1 MHPNFATDILIAY
14 FMCAG
19 CVTVQVVAQHHK
31 RWRLVLPVAGPT
43 IFFFFGREM
52 HAGLPWQTLLG
63 PVCASIGIA
72 SICSVLAN
80 ITRQEQV
87 VPTATTAS
95 LSADMVQ
102 MIPVQVYPVQAY
114 SMQQYSAPAAD
125 EAASAESSAAEN
137 RPRRRCMCK
146 YDLKKWEHFLFAKA
160 ARRDA
165 ANAR

>member
-1 MHPNFATDILIAY
+1 MQPDFATDILIAY

-19 CVTVQVVAQHHK
+19 CVIVQVIAQHHK

-52 HAGLPWQTLLG
+52 HAGLPWQTLIG
-63 PVCASIGIA
+63 PVCASICIA

-95 LSADMVQ
+95 VSADIMQ
-102 MIPVQVYPVQAY
+102 MFPVQVYPVQAY

-125 EAASAESSAAEN
+125 EAGSAGNSADEN
-137 RPRRRCMCK
+137 RAQTQV
-146 YDLKKWEHFLFAKA
+146 YV
-160 ARRDA
+160 
-165 ANAR
+165 